1 MRSKNAAGDAKAE
14 HERVLCGSD
23 VEEAEVLETE
33 AVVFGRWLIL
43 VAVLKDLVPDGE
55 RILLVLPALFP

>member
-1 MRSKNAAGDAKAE
+1 MKESCAGATW
-14 HERVLCGSD
+14 
-23 VEEAEVLETE
+23 EAEVLETE
-33 AVVFGRWLIL
+33 AVVFGRLLIL